1 MTLNVR
7 KLTPDYVRRAL
18 GVVLLALALPSWGA
32 ADAPGGKWHSLDDI
46 KATATNYL
54 ESRVGPA
61 GGNTHVEAGFLDP
74 RLKLASCGVPL
85 EAFMNRGVE
94 IRHATTVGVR
104 CNGSQRWKVYVPVSI
119 VTTAVVA
126 VAARHLPPGSAVTAD
141 SIRFERRDVTRNR
154 KGYYTALAAVEGFR
168 VSRPVMAGQ
177 VLAPDALAADNVIRR
192 GQTVTLTVAN
202 AGLRINMSG
211 KALADGAIGQRIKVE
226 NSSSGRVVEG
236 VVRSREH
243 VEILVTASRDFF
255 SAKAKGSAPVAD
267 TQLSNNDR

>member
-1 MTLNVR
+1 
-7 KLTPDYVRRAL
+7 
-18 GVVLLALALPSWGA
+18 LALAPASWGA
-32 ADAPGGKWHSLDDI
+32 ADKAGDKWHSLDDI
-46 KATATNYL
+46 KATAASYL
-54 ESRVGPA
+54 EARVGKA
-61 GGNTHVEAGFLDP
+61 AGNTHVEAGFLDP
-74 RLKLASCGVPL
+74 RLKLASCSVPL
-85 EAFMNRGVE
+85 EAFLNRGAR

-104 CNGSQRWKVYVPVSI
+104 CSGGQRWKVYVPVSI

-126 VAARHLPPGSAVTAD
+126 VAARHLPPGSAIAAD

-154 KGYYTALAAVEGFR
+154 KGFYTALAAVEGFR
-168 VSRPVMAGQ
+168 VTRPLMAGQ

-202 AGLRINMSG
+202 AALRINMSG

-243 VEILVTASRDFF
+243 VEILVATPRDFF

-267 TQLSNNDR
+267 TRLSNNDR